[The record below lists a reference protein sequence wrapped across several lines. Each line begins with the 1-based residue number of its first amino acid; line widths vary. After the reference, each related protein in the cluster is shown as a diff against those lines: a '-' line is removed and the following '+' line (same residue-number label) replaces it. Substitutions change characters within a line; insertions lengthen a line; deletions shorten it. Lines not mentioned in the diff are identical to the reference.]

1 MCVLSSKYK
10 FSILLMQI
18 ICKCVDISLKVW
30 NNSNAN
36 RSQLEVDMIKDVNA
50 AYRYVNSRN
59 KKTRRKALAMIREHN
74 RLKEKK

>member
-1 MCVLSSKYK
+1 
-10 FSILLMQI
+10 
-18 ICKCVDISLKVW
+18 
-30 NNSNAN
+30 
-36 RSQLEVDMIKDVNA
+36 MIKDVNA